1 MFKLFIFRI
10 GTAKRKDEFLNVV
23 TNYPGPG
30 LYQRKSGVSEAIA
43 YRFLQDEKLKPV
55 KSTTPGPGEYDI

>member
-1 MFKLFIFRI
+1 MCLIISI

-23 TNYPGPG
+23 KNSPGPG
-30 LYQRKSGVSEAIA
+30 NYMFKSTFSEAIS

-55 KSTTPGPGEYDI
+55 KSFTPGPGEYDI